1 MAHCGYEA
9 TAVTDAVRHPLKAL
23 RTALRPIDTERP
35 MAPEIPLG
43 HQRPAEYVF
52 ERLVQQAAA
61 PTAPAGSAERER
73 RPGQQ
78 DHAA

>member
-35 MAPEIPLG
+35 MAAEIPLE

-61 PTAPAGSAERER
+61 PAGSAERER